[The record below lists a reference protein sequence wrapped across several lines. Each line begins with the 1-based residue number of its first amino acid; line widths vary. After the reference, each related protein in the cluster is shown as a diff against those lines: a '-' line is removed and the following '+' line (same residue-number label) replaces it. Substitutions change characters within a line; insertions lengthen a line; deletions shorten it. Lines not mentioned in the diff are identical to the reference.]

1 MLAGF
6 YMSEV
11 ELIFN
16 YAHTA
21 CFVQLTAKT
30 LKSLK
35 NNFTYNNWKAKA
47 ANHEKLE
54 PWNVQF
60 WMKNSSIYIK
70 IAPNQLSV
78 VDKIINKS
86 FKLFYKIGKNLF
98 NCKITSS

>member
-21 CFVQLTAKT
+21 CFVQLTAQT

-47 ANHEKLE
+47 ANQAGTMKCSVLDEK
-54 PWNVQF
+54 
-60 WMKNSSIYIK
+60 
-70 IAPNQLSV
+70 
-78 VDKIINKS
+78 
-86 FKLFYKIGKNLF
+86 
-98 NCKITSS
+98 